1 MSIGLGGESRAFDML
16 ELLDLDRM
24 VELDWSLNE
33 KEKERMHS
41 WRLVSC

>member
-24 VELDWSLNE
+24 VELDWSLDE
-33 KEKERMHS
+33 KEKRHS